1 MANRDQASRRGLM
14 AYSYKESVE
23 NRLTKA
29 NNEAI
34 KNNVDYRYVKLGD
47 EIFHIHKDMVEVY
60 YNSDRGFKRGMKKKY
75 IKMMKK
81 SKREIDRLAK
91 SEAK

>member
-1 MANRDQASRRGLM
+1 MGNNRDGLT
-14 AYSYKESVE
+14 AKRYTESLDT
-23 NRLTKA
+23 RLRKA
-29 NNEAI
+29 NAEPLKTNA
-34 KNNVDYRYVKLGD
+34 DYRYVKLGD
-47 EIFHIHKDMVEVY
+47 EIFPIHKDMVEFY